1 MQIAILLLLLI
12 FSKFHSKSRDYLY
25 FKRCVV
31 LEVGIF
37 FSLELMLCFALL
49 PDKESSQS
57 KRLLFSQNLNFIHK
71 KLVPFDVN
79 SFYFLLVEKLLIE
92 YPMVVRDCI
101 HQWRKR
107 LVIAKLTKNGLQ
119 IVTGK
124 KNLLHS
130 NEGLNIYLHW
140 IMGLNKFSHLV

>member
-1 MQIAILLLLLI
+1 MC
-12 FSKFHSKSRDYLY
+12 
-25 FKRCVV
+25 CVRS
-31 LEVGIF
+31 GYIF
-37 FSLELMLCFALL
+37 FVRINVVFCPSTRE
-49 PDKESSQS
+49 ESSQS

-79 SFYFLLVEKLLIE
+79 SFYFLLVEKLFIE

-107 LVIAKLTKNGLQ
+107 LVIEKPTKNGLQ

-124 KNLLHS
+124 KKPFTFKWRFKYLFA
-130 NEGLNIYLHW
+130 LNNGSEQILSFSLK
-140 IMGLNKFSHLV
+140 LNFIHLTI

>member
-1 MQIAILLLLLI
+1 MHIAILLLLLI

-37 FSLELMLCFALL
+37 FSLELMLWFALL

-101 HQWRKR
+101 HQWRKG
-107 LVIAKLTKNGLQ
+107 LIIEKPSKNGLQ

-124 KNLLHS
+124 NKVLHS
-130 NEGLNIYLHW
+130 NEGLNNYLHW
-140 IMGLNKFSHLV
+140 IIGLNRFSYLV